1 MKNAKKWLCLLLAVS
16 LVTVFAAC
24 GSPAAKPAAEAS
36 EKTPAEPAAETP
48 ADAAEEKDAQASRK
62 DLTFVLDWTPNTNH
76 TGIYVALAKGY
87 YEDAGLNV
95 SIIQPPEDGAT
106 MMVASGKAQLG
117 IDFQDYL
124 TPVFASKDKIP
135 VTAVAALIQHN
146 TSGIISLKEDGIET
160 PKGLE
165 GKNYAT
171 WELPIEQAMLKNIVE
186 ADGGDFSKVNLIPE
200 YITDVVSALKQN
212 IDAVWIYYAWDGIA
226 AERAGLDTNM
236 IYFKARE
243 KELDFVTDVDENI
256 PDRLFGDVVR
266 IRQVI
271 TNVLNN
277 AVKYTDSGSITL
289 KVYGRKTGRNADG
302 KDIMELVIGV
312 TDTGIGISE
321 EDICK
326 LFRKFERV
334 DLQRNSTKEGAGLG
348 LAISKMLLDMM
359 KGSITCGV
367 FCPELPI
374 GLPSSNTS
382 VPHSKACSCLWHV
395 AQLIGRSGSPESRL
409 S

>member
-1 MKNAKKWLCLLLAVS
+1 MTRREIVIPPELAGERLDRALAALLPECSRTVIQKLLKSGLIEQVGHGPADSPRLAVAADMR
-16 LVTVFAAC
+16 FAV
-24 GSPAAKPAAEAS
+24 SMP
-36 EKTPAEPAAETP
+36 EPAAETP
-48 ADAAEEKDAQASRK
+48 AAAAEEKEAQASRK

-171 WELPIEQAMLKNIVE
+171 WELPTEQAMLKNIVE

-200 YITDVVSALKQN
+200 YVTDEVSALQQD
-212 IDAVWIYYAWDGIA
+212 IDAIWIYYAWAGIA
-226 AERAGLDTNM
+226 TEQAGLETNM
-236 IYFKARE
+236 IYFKDITPEFDYYSPVIIANDSFLAEDPDTARAFLAATAKGYE
-243 KELDFVTDVDENI
+243 FAIENPEEAAKI
-256 PDRLFGDVVR
+256 LCE
-266 IRQVI
+266 QV
-271 TNVLNN
+271 
-277 AVKYTDSGSITL
+277 
-289 KVYGRKTGRNADG
+289 
-302 KDIMELVIGV
+302 
-312 TDTGIGISE
+312 
-321 EDICK
+321 
-326 LFRKFERV
+326 
-334 DLQRNSTKEGAGLG
+334 
-348 LAISKMLLDMM
+348 
-359 KGSITCGV
+359 
-367 FCPELPI
+367 PELNLEMVTASQLWLRDQNKAEVSRWGYIDPARWDAFYAWLYRN
-374 GLPSSNTS
+374 GLTEEIPAGTGFTNDFL
-382 VPHSKACSCLWHV
+382 PA
-395 AQLIGRSGSPESRL
+395 
-409 S
+409 